1 MTAIVTSKFRVVN
14 ATNFKQD
21 ITDIDNSVYV
31 FIGKSD
37 AWSDSIT
44 DLSDGTAPTPVDTNR
59 DIAETYKDLIA
70 AKIITSAD
78 VTHVVPRYNWT
89 SGNAY
94 VGWNDQDDEIFTKQ
108 FYVLTDERKVFKC
121 LKAGT
126 GSSIV
131 KPTLAQ
137 VPPDSTGGD
146 GYVWKYMYTL
156 AILDAEKF
164 LTNFYIPVKT
174 VVLPAS
180 GLSSDLTVPSDLVQY
195 NNQQSS
201 ISTLQG
207 KIYDIRVSNGGI
219 GYTSATAVITGDGT
233 GATATVQISSGI
245 ITGLIVT
252 NAGQNYNIATV
263 TISGDGTDA
272 TAYPI
277 MSPPYGHGSDPVN
290 ELGGYYVGVN
300 ARLEYDDGLGDFIVE
315 NNFRQIGLIKNP
327 LDATG
332 NSVSSATTFSG
343 LSEIQLASGAG
354 FKTSDYITGTTS
366 FAVAYVDEFD
376 PVELKIKFHQN
387 NKTAYGIFT
396 DGEQITGS
404 LGGSGNLV
412 SSAAIS
418 SPEYTRFSGQII
430 FLENRDPINRT
441 ASQIEDVKVIIEF

>member
-14 ATNFKQD
+14 ASNFKQD
-21 ITDIDNSVYV
+21 ITDADNSVYV

-37 AWSDSIT
+37 AWSDSVT
-44 DLSDGTAPTPVDTNR
+44 DLTDGTAPTPVDTNR

-70 AKIITSAD
+70 GKIITSGD

-94 VGWNDQDDEIFTKQ
+94 VAWNDQDDEIFTKQ

-121 LKAGT
+121 VRAGT

-164 LTNFYIPVKT
+164 LTNFYFPVKT
-174 VVLPAS
+174 VVLPVS
-180 GLSSDLTVPSDLVQY
+180 GLSSDLSESDLAQY

-207 KIYDIRVSNGGI
+207 KIYDIRVSTGGV

-233 GATATVQISSGI
+233 GAVATVQLSGGVV
-245 ITGLIVT
+245 TGLTLT

-263 TISGDGTDA
+263 VISGDGTGA
-272 TAYPI
+272 LAYPI
-277 MSPPYGHGSDPVN
+277 MSPSYGHGSDPVN

-300 ARLEYDDGLGDFIVE
+300 VRLEYDDGLGDFIVD

-327 LDATG
+327 MDASGTV
-332 NSVSSATTFSG
+332 VSSASTFSG
-343 LSEIQLASGAG
+343 LSMIQLASGTGFTAG
-354 FKTSDYITGTTS
+354 DYITGTTS
-366 FAVAYVDEFD
+366 GAVAYVDEFNAVD
-376 PVELKIKFHQN
+376 LQIKFHQN
-387 NKTAYGIFT
+387 NKTAYGVFT
-396 DGEQITGS
+396 NGEQISGA
-404 LGGSGNLV
+404 LGGSGSLV

-418 SPEYTRFSGQII
+418 SPEYTRSSGQII
-430 FLENRDPINRT
+430 FLENRDPINRS